1 MCGKIAQGRSLRYG
15 VEISVTLRSFQL
27 ASFLPNESWKL
38 YRDPVNGCRVFGG
51 KFSEQLRDGSVHSC
65 LLCYCLK
72 WSTWRGELQG
82 REGETPTLLL
92 FSRQVV
98 SDSLWPRGLQHTRL
112 PCPSLSP
119 GVCSNSMS
127 IKLVTPSNHLI
138 LCHPLLV
145 FPQSFP
151 ASGSLIM
158 SQLFASGD
166 QRIGG
171 SASASVLPMNFR
183 DWFPLG
189 LTGLISL

>member
-1 MCGKIAQGRSLRYG
+1 MCGKIAQGQSLRYS

-119 GVCSNSMS
+119 RVGSNSCPLSRWCHPIISM
-127 IKLVTPSNHLI
+127 PSNHLI
-138 LCHPLLV
+138 LCWPLSQHQGFFQWVSSLHQV
-145 FPQSFP
+145 AKVLELQHQSFQW
-151 ASGSLIM
+151 I
-158 SQLFASGD
+158 F
-166 QRIGG
+166 RIDF
-171 SASASVLPMNFR
+171 L
-183 DWFPLG
+183 
-189 LTGLISL
+189 